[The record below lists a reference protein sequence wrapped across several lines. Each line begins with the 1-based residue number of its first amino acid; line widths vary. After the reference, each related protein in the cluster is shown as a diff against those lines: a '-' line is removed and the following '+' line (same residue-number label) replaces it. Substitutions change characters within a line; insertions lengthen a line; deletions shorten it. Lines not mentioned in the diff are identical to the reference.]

1 MVAGNSISGKASISG
16 AGSMSIPFA
25 GYSADLSAINFPFTG
40 ALFTS
45 NTLQFLASPP
55 NGINSSTWPTSTT
68 RGITVS
74 GCSGIYSGLNG
85 QSFYLINNG
94 SSLSENG
101 NYSTFVSNNSLA
113 GMLTTDIP
121 GFTLNWI

>member
-16 AGSMSIPFA
+16 AGSMSAFA
-25 GYSADLSAINFPFTG
+25 GYSADLSVINSPFTG

-55 NGINSSTWPTSTT
+55 NGINSSTWPTSTN

-94 SSLSENG
+94 SSLLENG

>member
-1 MVAGNSISGKASISG
+1 MVAGNSISGNAIITG
-16 AGSMSIPFA
+16 AGSMSIPLA
-25 GYSADLSAINFPFTG
+25 GYSADFSAINSPFTG

-55 NGINSSTWPTSTT
+55 SSINYSTWPVSTT
-68 RGITVS
+68 RGVTVT

-101 NYSTFVSNNSLA
+101 NYGTFVSNNNLL